1 MHDPSFPLRHASSF
15 LGHQFLHRPCFRAT
29 PHPPRHRHSHCA
41 ICTPISTFCR
51 FKRTWTK
58 EKEKELETLSTRQSV
73 SAQVEDVSRV
83 IRSSRN
89 RHDTKVEGDGL
100 LEEANIA
107 LCDGRLADANRL
119 IEGVR
124 ARYAKSGYTRTEES
138 LGKVIQAQLALA
150 VTKIQSY
157 WRGNLGRKKA
167 DALRWSKD
175 KFRLEASSLFLAL
188 DADHGGTLSRDELN
202 DGLALVGYSGEEINL
217 VLSFLDADGDGEITL
232 DEFIA
237 GFREAFGSDKKKEAK
252 SPASQMGSPGTESAR
267 AGQKSNRESEDG
279 MLEQVWDDDEEE
291 NDSGKAISS
300 SICELPQ
307 DGGGT
312 VGKKRTGATTHVF
325 ADLHYSAKKGDVLRC
340 WALVNRTQVPVNAR
354 TSNGTT
360 ALHLAALEGHVDV
373 INVLVALGAE
383 LETRS
388 HGGYTPLHCA
398 AGGNHAEAIR
408 ELVRVRADVS
418 VRESRSGASPLHW
431 AARVGH
437 VDAIDELIK
446 QRAKVD
452 FHDKNQN
459 TPLMY
464 AARHARSEAVELLLK
479 NGASLTAT
487 NVDGRSALFHAAEAG
502 HTQTALK
509 LVDEGSD
516 VKQLQDYGLNAADLA
531 ESNGF
536 SETATVLREKMKQ
549 EAMASNNGNG
559 KIMRTGTER
568 RLQISNMFQKE
579 LTRTDDD
586 NQGISR
592 ADRERDAIKDGR
604 NQRRR
609 GGILL

>member
-1 MHDPSFPLRHASSF
+1 MRHRFSAINSCPVLVSV
-15 LGHQFLHRPCFRAT
+15 RM
-29 PHPPRHRHSHCA
+29 PHPPRHHFSPPA
-41 ICTPISTFCR
+41 ICIPVSTLCR

-58 EKEKELETLSTRQSV
+58 EKEKELETLSTRKSV

-83 IRSSRN
+83 IRSSRD
-89 RHDTKVEGDGL
+89 RHGTKMEGDRL
-100 LEEANIA
+100 FEEANIA
-107 LCDGRLADANRL
+107 LDDGRLADANRL
-119 IEGVR
+119 VEGVR
-124 ARYAKSGYTRTEES
+124 ARYDKSGYTRTEES
-138 LGKVIQAQLALA
+138 LRKVTQAQLALA

-175 KFRLEASSLFLAL
+175 RFRLEASSLFLAL

-237 GFREAFGSDKKKEAK
+237 GFREAFGSDKKQEAK
-252 SPASQMGSPGTESAR
+252 SPASEMGSPGAGSAR
-267 AGQKSNRESEDG
+267 AGQKSKRGSEDG
-279 MLEQVWDDDEEE
+279 MLAQVWDDDEEE
-291 NDSGKAISS
+291 NDDSEKAISS
-300 SICELPQ
+300 SIFELPQ

-312 VGKKRTGATTHVF
+312 VGRKRTGATTHVF

-360 ALHLAALEGHVDV
+360 ALHLAAHEGHVAV

-398 AGGNHAEAIR
+398 AGGNHADAIK

-431 AARVGH
+431 AAREGH
-437 VDAIDELIK
+437 VEAIDELIK

-452 FHDKNQN
+452 IHDKNQN